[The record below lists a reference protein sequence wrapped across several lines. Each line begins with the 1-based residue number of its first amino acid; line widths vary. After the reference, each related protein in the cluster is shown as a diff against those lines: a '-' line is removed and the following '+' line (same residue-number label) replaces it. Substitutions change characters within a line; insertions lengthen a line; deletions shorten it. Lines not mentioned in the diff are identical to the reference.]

1 MEQINK
7 LFLVDDDTTYT
18 FLTELLIIKSNK
30 VKQVQVFNDARKAID
45 SLRSNIKNNELL
57 PEVIFLDLNMPI
69 MNGWDFLKEFK
80 LIKTNLH
87 KKIIIY
93 IVTSSI
99 NPVDFE
105 KAILTE
111 NVVDFIIKP
120 ITKEKFN
127 ILIEEAIKEQKQ
139 Q

>member
-127 ILIEEAIKEQKQ
+127 ILIEEAIKEQNQ

>member
-1 MEQINK
+1 
-7 LFLVDDDTTYT
+7 
-18 FLTELLIIKSNK
+18 
-30 VKQVQVFNDARKAID
+30 
-45 SLRSNIKNNELL
+45 
-57 PEVIFLDLNMPI
+57 

-127 ILIEEAIKEQKQ
+127 ILIEEAIKEQNQ